1 MSTFFERNKKKTAL
15 AALLL
20 FIRQRKALSALLLL
34 VALASFLFVSPSYS
48 LIDLPGGSR
57 LAAGVAWIAG
67 KLGLGRDKRS
77 FDELMAAFKAAKEGN
92 GRAGWGSFFGSGG
105 AGPDSLGLVAGRRSD
120 LESGASAEDK
130 LGRKG
135 SVAGI
140 VNPDDKRNQADGVS
154 LSDADLAGEREGLVK
169 NAFAGGF
176 GPGFGRGGL
185 GRGDGVLGASLSGG
199 AYAGKGFFGGKRGAA
214 GSNGREDYE
223 KAIREASVPATSGRF
238 VKNGVPGRMSSSVAK
253 KIGASIE
260 QGMKNLNILPSD
272 PNSGI
277 KQLGQARGCSSLAVT
292 ANCRPGECPG
302 EAAASASGAVYVGA
316 QDCGIEGD
324 LVTAPQIDGLQSPNM
339 PDTGMVDDYIAQAEQ
354 LEKDAKLC
362 KELDA
367 KYGPTETAKQAQLES
382 ISRQFDAMGCGQGGC
397 SKSKA
402 KRCQALGDRMKQVCR
417 EYMNVRC
424 QHTRECPL
432 TKNNNCSPSEC
443 NGAARNK
450 SKVVD
455 QNDGVR
461 TETQD

>member
-316 QDCGIEGD
+316 QDCETWSPRPRS
-324 LVTAPQIDGLQSPNM
+324 TACRARTCPTPAWWTTTSPRPSSSRRTPSSARNST
-339 PDTGMVDDYIAQAEQ
+339 PS
-354 LEKDAKLC
+354 
-362 KELDA
+362 
-367 KYGPTETAKQAQLES
+367 TARPRRPNRPS
-382 ISRQFDAMGCGQGGC
+382 S
-397 SKSKA
+397 
-402 KRCQALGDRMKQVCR
+402 
-417 EYMNVRC
+417 
-424 QHTRECPL
+424 
-432 TKNNNCSPSEC
+432 SPSRASSTRWA
-443 NGAARNK
+443 AARAAAA
-450 SKVVD
+450 SP
-455 QNDGVR
+455 R
-461 TETQD
+461 PSAARPWATA